1 MSAHRRSNMVV
12 KRKREPPPES
22 TLSKHTSLTPPPL
35 AQTAG
40 AGKGANKLISH
51 LCSL

>member
-12 KRKREPPPES
+12 KRKREPPRE
-22 TLSKHTSLTPPPL
+22 HTFETHFSNPPP
-35 AQTAG
+35 AHTAG

>member
-12 KRKREPPPES
+12 KRKREPPPRE
-22 TLSKHTSLTPPPL
+22 HTFETHFSNPPP
-35 AQTAG
+35 AHTAG